1 MPRGSDGS
9 QAVRFRLAGLV
20 AEVLDLV
27 SSISVR
33 IMGGGPAGSAA
44 AIAALSETNSVHI
57 VEKSSFPRHKVC
69 GEFFSPEIA
78 TLLDSLGLWQEFL
91 RLRPAQIRRT
101 ILHFGFRASE
111 SKLPEGGFGLSR
123 YEFDRL
129 LFQKAIAAGATT
141 SRQRLER
148 ASFVAQSG
156 PSKSDYEVLAIG
168 RKSIAARGRRLFGF
182 KAHFEGPVNDA
193 VELFFF
199 RGCYI
204 GVSAI
209 ENGITNICGI
219 APEETLRACAFH
231 IDDFLAGWPPLAD
244 RVRPLSRMS
253 RWLTVGPLVFG
264 SQWQHLAGRDI
275 YPAGDALG
283 FIDPFTG
290 LGLVTA
296 VGTGRLAGLAA
307 SRQSSVKQHLSNCRR
322 AVRGPFCLAAAFRA
336 ILGAGLAQSLG
347 PLIPAG
353 WLFQMTRPSALAS

>member
-1 MPRGSDGS
+1 M
-9 QAVRFRLAGLV
+9 
-20 AEVLDLV
+20 V

-33 IMGGGPAGSAA
+33 IVGGGPAGSAA
-44 AIAALSETNSVHI
+44 AIAALSETPSVHI
-57 VEKSSFPRHKVC
+57 FEKSSFPRHKVC

-78 TLLDSLGLWQEFL
+78 PLLDSLGIWQEFL
-91 RLRPAQIRRT
+91 LLRPAQINRM
-101 ILHFGFRASE
+101 ILHFGSRTSE
-111 SKLPEGGFGLSR
+111 CQLPEGGFGLSR

-129 LFQKAIAAGATT
+129 LFEKAIATGATT
-141 SRQRLER
+141 SRER
-148 ASFVAQSG
+148 VESSG
-156 PSKSDYEVLAIG
+156 FTTRSDSSKSDCEVFAIG
-168 RKSIAARGRRLFGF
+168 RKSMARRGRRLFGF

-209 ENGITNICGI
+209 ENGISNICGI
-219 APEETLRACAFH
+219 APEETLRAYEFH
-231 IDDFLAGWPPLAD
+231 LDDFLASWQPLAH
-244 RVRPLSRMS
+244 RIRPLSRNS
-253 RWLTVGPLVFG
+253 RWLTVGPLVLG
-264 SQWQHLAGRDI
+264 RQWEHATGRGV

-296 VGTGRLAGLAA
+296 VGTGRMAGLAA
-307 SRQSSVKQHLSNCRR
+307 SRQSSVKQHLSSCRR
-322 AVRGPFCLAAAFRA
+322 AVRGPFCLAAVCRT

-347 PLIPAG
+347 PLIPAS

>member
-1 MPRGSDGS
+1 
-9 QAVRFRLAGLV
+9 V
-20 AEVLDLV
+20 V

-33 IMGGGPAGSAA
+33 IVGGGPAGSAA
-44 AIAALSETNSVHI
+44 AIAALSETHSVHI
-57 VEKSSFPRHKVC
+57 IEKSSFPRHKVC

-78 TLLDSLGLWQEFL
+78 PLLDSLGIWQEFL
-91 RLRPAQIRRT
+91 RLRPAAIRRT

-111 SKLPEGGFGLSR
+111 SRLPEGGFGLSR

-129 LFQKAIAAGATT
+129 LLEKAIAAGATT
-141 SRQRLER
+141 TRQRVEH
-148 ASFVAQSG
+148 ASVAAESG
-156 PSKSDYEVLAIG
+156 SSKRDYNVLAIG
-168 RKSIAARGRRLFGF
+168 RKSIATRGRRLFGF

-199 RGCYI
+199 RRCYI

-219 APEETLRACAFH
+219 APEETLRACEFH
-231 IDDFLAGWPPLAD
+231 LDDFLASWPPLAD

-253 RWLTVGPLVFG
+253 RWLTVGPLVLG
-264 SQWQHLAGRDI
+264 KQWQHLTGRDI

-307 SRQSSVKQHLSNCRR
+307 SRQSSVEQHLANCRR
-322 AVRGPFCLAAAFRA
+322 VVRGPLCLAAVFRA
-336 ILGAGLAQSLG
+336 ILGAGLAPSLG
-347 PLIPAG
+347 SLIPAG

>member
-1 MPRGSDGS
+1 
-9 QAVRFRLAGLV
+9 
-20 AEVLDLV
+20 
-27 SSISVR
+27 
-33 IMGGGPAGSAA
+33 MGGGPAGSAA

-69 GEFFSPEIA
+69 GEFLSPEIA
-78 TLLDSLGLWQEFL
+78 TQLDLLGLWEEFL
-91 RLRPAQIRRT
+91 RLRPAHIRRA

-111 SKLPEGGFGLSR
+111 SQLPEGGFGLSR

-141 SRQRLER
+141 SRQRVEALSLIVEP
-148 ASFVAQSG
+148 G
-156 PSKSDYEVLAIG
+156 SDKRNCGVLAIG
-168 RKSIAARGRRLFGF
+168 RKSIAARGRRSFGF
-182 KAHFEGPVNDA
+182 KSHFEGPVNDA

-199 RGCYI
+199 RGCYV

-209 ENGITNICGI
+209 ENGITNVCGI
-219 APEETLRACAFH
+219 APEETLRACEFH
-231 IDDFLAGWPPLAD
+231 IDDFLAGWPPLAN
-244 RVRPLSRMS
+244 RLGPLSRIS
-253 RWLTVGPLVFG
+253 RWLTVGPLVLG
-264 SQWQHLAGRDI
+264 SQWQQLAGRDI

-307 SRQSSVKQHLSNCRR
+307 SRQSSVEQHLSNCRR
-322 AVRGPFCLAAAFRA
+322 AVRKPFCLAAVFRT
-336 ILGAGLAQSLG
+336 ILKAGLAQSLG
-347 PLIPAG
+347 PLIPPG

>member
-1 MPRGSDGS
+1 
-9 QAVRFRLAGLV
+9 V
-20 AEVLDLV
+20 V

-33 IMGGGPAGSAA
+33 VVGGGPAGSAA
-44 AIAALSETNSVHI
+44 AIAALSETPSVHI
-57 VEKSSFPRHKVC
+57 FEKSCFPRHKVC
-69 GEFFSPEIA
+69 GEFLSPEIA
-78 TLLDSLGLWQEFL
+78 TLLGSLGLWQEFL
-91 RLRPAQIRRT
+91 RLRPAQIKRA

-111 SKLPEGGFGLSR
+111 SQLPEGGFGLSR

-129 LFQKAIAAGATT
+129 LFEKAIALGATT
-141 SRQRLER
+141 SRQRVEPV
-148 ASFVAQSG
+148 SFAAQS
-156 PSKSDYEVLAIG
+156 SKSDHEVLAIG

-219 APEETLRACAFH
+219 APEETLRDCEFH
-231 IDDFLAGWPPLAD
+231 IDDFLASWPPVVN
-244 RVRPLSRMS
+244 RVRPLSRIS

-264 SQWQHLAGRDI
+264 SQWQHLTGREI

-296 VGTGRLAGLAA
+296 VGTGRLAGIAA
-307 SRQSSVKQHLSNCRR
+307 SRQSSVEQHLSNCRR
-322 AVRGPFCLAAAFRA
+322 AVRGPFCLAAVFRA

>member
-1 MPRGSDGS
+1 
-9 QAVRFRLAGLV
+9 
-20 AEVLDLV
+20 
-27 SSISVR
+27 
-33 IMGGGPAGSAA
+33 MGGGPAGSAA

-69 GEFFSPEIA
+69 GEFLSPEIA
-78 TLLDSLGLWQEFL
+78 EVLESLGIWQDFL
-91 RLRPAQIRRT
+91 RLRPAQIKRT
-101 ILHFGFRASE
+101 ILHFGSRTSE
-111 SKLPEGGFGLSR
+111 SQLPESGFGLSR

-129 LFQKAIAAGATT
+129 LFEKAIAAGATT
-141 SRQRLER
+141 SRERLEPV
-148 ASFVAQSG
+148 SFATQSG
-156 PSKSDYEVLAIG
+156 SGKSDHEVLAVG
-168 RKSIAARGRRLFGF
+168 RKSIATRGRRLFGF

-204 GVSAI
+204 GVSAV

-219 APEETLRACAFH
+219 APEETLRACEFH
-231 IDDFLAGWPPLAD
+231 IDDFLASWPPLTN
-244 RVRPLSRMS
+244 RVHPLSRIS

-264 SQWQHLAGRDI
+264 KQWQHPTGRDI

-307 SRQSSVKQHLSNCRR
+307 SRQSSVEQHLSNCRR
-322 AVRGPFCLAAAFRA
+322 AVRGPFCLAVVFRA
-336 ILGAGLAQSLG
+336 VLRAGLAQSLG

-353 WLFQMTRPSALAS
+353 WLFQITRPSALVS

>member
-1 MPRGSDGS
+1 MG
-9 QAVRFRLAGLV
+9 
-20 AEVLDLV
+20 

-33 IMGGGPAGSAA
+33 IVGGGPAGSAA
-44 AIAALSETNSVHI
+44 AIAALSETHSVHI
-57 VEKSSFPRHKVC
+57 IEKSSFPRHKVC

-78 TLLDSLGLWQEFL
+78 PLLDSLGIWQEFL
-91 RLRPAQIRRT
+91 RLRPAAIRRT

-111 SKLPEGGFGLSR
+111 SRLPEGGFGLSR

-129 LFQKAIAAGATT
+129 LLEKAIAGGATT
-141 SRQRLER
+141 TRQRVEH
-148 ASFVAQSG
+148 ASVAAESG
-156 PSKSDYEVLAIG
+156 SSKRDYNVLAIG

-199 RGCYI
+199 RRCYI

-219 APEETLRACAFH
+219 APEETLRACEFRL
-231 IDDFLAGWPPLAD
+231 DDFLASWPPLAD
-244 RVRPLSRMS
+244 RVRPLSRTS
-253 RWLTVGPLVFG
+253 RWLTVGPLVLG
-264 SQWQHLAGRDI
+264 KQWQHLAGRDI

-307 SRQSSVKQHLSNCRR
+307 SRQTSVEQHLSNCRR
-322 AVRGPFCLAAAFRA
+322 VVRGPFCLAAVFRA
-336 ILGAGLAQSLG
+336 ILGAGLAPSLG
-347 PLIPAG
+347 SLIPAG

>member
-1 MPRGSDGS
+1 M
-9 QAVRFRLAGLV
+9 LV

-27 SSISVR
+27 SSVSVR
-33 IMGGGPAGSAA
+33 IIGGGPAGSAA

-69 GEFFSPEIA
+69 GEFLSPEIA
-78 TLLDSLGLWQEFL
+78 TLLESLGIWQEFL
-91 RLRPAQIRRT
+91 RLRPARIRRV

-111 SKLPEGGFGLSR
+111 SQLHEGGFGLSR
-123 YEFDRL
+123 YELDRL
-129 LFQKAIAAGATT
+129 LFEKAIAAGATT
-141 SRQRLER
+141 SRQRVAP
-148 ASFVAQSG
+148 ASFAAQSG
-156 PSKSDYEVLAIG
+156 SSKSDYEVLAIG
-168 RKSIAARGRRLFGF
+168 RKSIAARGQRLFGF

-219 APEETLRACAFH
+219 ASEETLRACEFH
-231 IDDFLAGWPPLAD
+231 MDDFLASWPPLAN
-244 RVRPLSRMS
+244 RVRPLSRMT

-264 SQWQHLAGRDI
+264 RQWRHLTGRDI

-307 SRQSSVKQHLSNCRR
+307 SRQSSVEKHLSNCRR
-322 AVRGPFCLAAAFRA
+322 AVRKPFYLAAVFRA
-336 ILGAGLAQSLG
+336 ILEAGLAQSLG

>member
-1 MPRGSDGS
+1 M
-9 QAVRFRLAGLV
+9 
-20 AEVLDLV
+20 V

-33 IMGGGPAGSAA
+33 IVGGGPAGSAA
-44 AIAALSETNSVHI
+44 AIAALSETPSVHI
-57 VEKSSFPRHKVC
+57 IEKSSFPRHKVC
-69 GEFFSPEIA
+69 GEFLSPEIA
-78 TLLDSLGLWQEFL
+78 PLLDSLNIWQAFL
-91 RLRPAQIRRT
+91 RLQPAQIKRT

-111 SKLPEGGFGLSR
+111 SRLPEGGFGLSR

-129 LFQKAIAAGATT
+129 LFEKAIAAGATT
-141 SRQRLER
+141 TRQRVDHV
-148 ASFVAQSG
+148 SFAAQPGS
-156 PSKSDYEVLAIG
+156 SKSDYNVLAIG

-199 RGCYI
+199 RECYV

-209 ENGITNICGI
+209 ENGVTNICGI
-219 APEETLRACAFH
+219 APEETLRACGFH
-231 IDDFLAGWPPLAD
+231 LDDFLASWPPLAS
-244 RVRPLSRMS
+244 RVGPLSRMS
-253 RWLTVGPLVFG
+253 RWLTVGPLVLG
-264 SQWQHLAGRDI
+264 KQWLHSTGRDI

-307 SRQSSVKQHLSNCRR
+307 CRQSSVGQHLSNCRR
-322 AVRGPFCLAAAFRA
+322 AVRGPFCLAAVFRA
-336 ILGAGLAQSLG
+336 ILAAGLAPSLG